1 MVVVGMDQQHGSIM
15 LNSILMN
22 KQYGSLEENQSSK
35 ATDLNWIATPKAC
48 EHSKIS
54 YCQKKILWLC
64 ITHQFQNCVIATL
77 NM

>member
-35 ATDLNWIATPKAC
+35 ATDSNWITTPKAC
-48 EHSKIS
+48 EHFKIS
-54 YCQKKILWLC
+54 YCQKTILWLC
-64 ITHQFQNCVIATL
+64 IIHQF
-77 NM
+77 